1 VAKTQTFIW
10 SIQHSLCSLE
20 CALLLGKWLEAI
32 STLGADPSPAIS
44 DAEMRI
50 LSLVRTVLDETEFRV
65 PSDEQLDLSQ
75 LAKQLN
81 VGVLRVWAAVFKGA
95 QTWAIVEVIGDS
107 LDIYADILEAA

>member
-1 VAKTQTFIW
+1 
-10 SIQHSLCSLE
+10 
-20 CALLLGKWLEAI
+20 
-32 STLGADPSPAIS
+32 
-44 DAEMRI
+44 M
-50 LSLVRTVLDETEFRV
+50 